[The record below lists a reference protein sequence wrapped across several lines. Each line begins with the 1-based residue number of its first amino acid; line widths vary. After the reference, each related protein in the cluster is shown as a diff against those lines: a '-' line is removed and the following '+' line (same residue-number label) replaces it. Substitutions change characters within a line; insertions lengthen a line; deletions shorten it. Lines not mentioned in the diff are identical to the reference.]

1 MSVCVDREC
10 HLAELHVPEL
20 LRIVLVFLTEKDEHY
35 AKLKHERKMVVEEQG
50 RQRKKDGR
58 RRARQ
63 AGKQGTK
70 AGKQVH
76 NSNVTVAFY
85 RVRVDSSS
93 STSSS
98 QGYCLK

>member
-63 AGKQGTK
+63 TGKQGTK
-70 AGKQVH
+70 GIVH